1 MSSSEFQLAD
11 QAEKL
16 LAATFARLGDPTKKL
31 AAFRTPSGRQLA
43 LQLER
48 KGDIYVWAE
57 CFDGQ
62 IEGVAINN
70 SKRPGMPYAADQA
83 RGSGVNSRCSR
94 LQVGNVAYSL
104 RCDTLGSLERFAR
117 WYEGA

>member
-11 QAEKL
+11 EAEKL

-62 IEGVAINN
+62 IERA
-70 SKRPGMPYAADQA
+70 
-83 RGSGVNSRCSR
+83 
-94 LQVGNVAYSL
+94 
-104 RCDTLGSLERFAR
+104 
-117 WYEGA
+117 